1 MPGPGEDASSY
12 FAMGNNNQASTS
24 STPAVT
30 PGINTT
36 PAVTPGG
43 GLGGAPGGR
52 KLKGEAKAAVAEEK
66 RLGTGTVDERPAWW
80 LDVMCP
86 TVADMREL
94 RKVSRMASSPR
105 EDTFLT

>member
-1 MPGPGEDASSY
+1 MRGGTPGPGEEASSY
-12 FAMGNNNQASTS
+12 FAMGNNHHASGS

-30 PGINTT
+30 PGGITST

-43 GLGGAPGGR
+43 GLGGGTTGGR

-66 RLGTGTVDERPAWW
+66 RLGTGAAEERPAWW

-94 RKVSRMASSPR
+94 RKVSSSSFR
-105 EDTFLT
+105 DS